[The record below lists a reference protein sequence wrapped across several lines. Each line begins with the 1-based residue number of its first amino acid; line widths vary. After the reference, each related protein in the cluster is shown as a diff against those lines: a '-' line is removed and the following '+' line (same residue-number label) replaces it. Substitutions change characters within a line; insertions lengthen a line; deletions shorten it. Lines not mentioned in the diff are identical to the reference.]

1 MSCSFTLEYYST
13 PDGRMDNENPVAVVL
28 WLISVNFRMFTTI
41 TPTMWR
47 TCLSLVLNSIVLL
60 RNKKR
65 PSHFSAYTG
74 KHLANR
80 LKNSSVTI
88 YTKKREVYF
97 WNQIPFPTSSLVW
110 LHGLRTGQ
118 RSVSLVRAQHVRSN
132 RAVSDRTTD
141 MPSLHG
147 WCSHPD
153 DVELHQK
160 KHPAIKA
167 GFINLWSCRCLKKK
181 KNAMEWILNRHQWFT
196 ICRRNGV

>member
-88 YTKKREVYF
+88 YTKKRSVFLESNPISYELTGVTARITY
-97 WNQIPFPTSSLVW
+97 WAAQRVSCEGSA
-110 LHGLRTGQ
+110 RT
-118 RSVSLVRAQHVRSN
+118 
-132 RAVSDRTTD
+132 
-141 MPSLHG
+141 
-147 WCSHPD
+147 
-153 DVELHQK
+153 
-160 KHPAIKA
+160 
-167 GFINLWSCRCLKKK
+167 
-181 KNAMEWILNRHQWFT
+181 
-196 ICRRNGV
+196 